1 MAQPKQTQPKETRQA
16 KDIRF
21 LESRGWELSSTSP
34 RHWVHDYRGVTVSQ
48 TKALKI
54 ERFDS

>member
-1 MAQPKQTQPKETRQA
+1 MKRKQTYAEYAYRYLTKY
-16 KDIRF
+16 
-21 LESRGWELSSTSP
+21 GWELSSTSP